1 MERSYFVYI
10 LSNESKMLYVGVTND
25 LHKRVFQHK
34 SKLIPGFTQKY
45 NLYRLVYFEMF
56 GDIRAAI
63 AREKQIKGWLRS
75 KKVALI
81 IAKNPQWKDL
91 AEMWFKNPSKTR
103 TPSPATVV
111 NPNSH
116 LTNVNQ
122 IKNLVILS
130 LSDEDRRRTST

>member
-1 MERSYFVYI
+1 
-10 LSNESKMLYVGVTND
+10 MLYVGVTNG

-45 NLYRLVYFEMF
+45 NLYKLVYFEMF

-91 AEMWFKNPSKTR
+91 AETWYKGHSKT
-103 TPSPATVV
+103 
-111 NPNSH
+111 
-116 LTNVNQ
+116 
-122 IKNLVILS
+122 K
-130 LSDEDRRRTST
+130 TSTTGTVASQIPR

>member
-1 MERSYFVYI
+1 
-10 LSNESKMLYVGVTND
+10 MLYVGVTND

-45 NLYRLVYFEMF
+45 NLYKLVYFEMF

-81 IAKNPQWKDL
+81 IVKNPQWKDL
-91 AEMWFKNPSKTR
+91 AESWFKRLSKTKA
-103 TPSPATVV
+103 PSRGTVT
-111 NPNSH
+111 SSIH
-116 LTNVNQ
+116 L
-122 IKNLVILS
+122 
-130 LSDEDRRRTST
+130 